1 MSTRPLT
8 SFEGNIW
15 HLDGFKPM
23 EAIPSQVYLTK
34 YSGGPKEFQRM
45 PFDQLLQQ
53 VEAGTLH
60 VEVGKVF
67 RIDEIKEAH
76 DTMDKN
82 LARGKIVVLT

>member
-1 MSTRPLT
+1 MSV
-8 SFEGNIW
+8 EGNIW

-23 EAIPSQVYLTK
+23 EAIPGQVYLTK
-34 YSGGPKEFQRM
+34 YSGGPKELQEM
-45 PFDQLLQQ
+45 PFNDLLKQ
-53 VEAGTLH
+53 VEAGSLH

-67 RIDEIKEAH
+67 RIDEIAGAH